1 MTIDSIDHSWIT
13 QTFLVKQHFTSL
25 GIQNSWLLYSN
36 SKIGRR
42 RKKSRRYY
50 DRSLPAISNF
60 PIVNHFWC
68 SSHHQPGSLC
78 WHVTTTMV
86 GLRTWSPSP
95 TSILS
100 PGSLETMEMGN
111 GEQKNKK
118 KRAINI
124 DYASDSESDI
134 QSATTYAPPDDDPDY
149 VPTEG
154 VHTPTPYESA
164 PCAAEYSESEVEVQ
178 AQEPSKKMARH
189 HDKTSPYVSLPLR
202 GSIQKSF
209 PGFQKLVVPKTLSSS
224 SHVLLS
230 SVLKFGLAIYLFLR
244 WFGQ

>member
-68 SSHHQPGSLC
+68 SSHHQPGSLF

-86 GLRTWSPSP
+86 GLRTWPPSP

-124 DYASDSESDI
+124 DYDSDSNRTYNRQQHMHHQTMTQIMFQRRVCTHRHLMNLRLVLPSTLNQKWRFRLRSPARRWQDI
-134 QSATTYAPPDDDPDY
+134 TT
-149 VPTEG
+149 
-154 VHTPTPYESA
+154 
-164 PCAAEYSESEVEVQ
+164 
-178 AQEPSKKMARH
+178 RH
-189 HDKTSPYVSLPLR
+189 HPTSLCHWGAASRRVFPDS
-202 GSIQKSF
+202 KSWLF
-209 PGFQKLVVPKTLSSS
+209 RKLWVVPRMFCWAAFWS
-224 SHVLLS
+224 
-230 SVLKFGLAIYLFLR
+230 LA
-244 WFGQ
+244 